1 MERTFWTL
9 SVLILTLAILAESVV
24 AETAAEKQKREC
36 KGNCSLSR
44 IECVAGCNRSSGDPG
59 RRNACI
65 QNCER
70 ATPICER
77 RC

>member
-1 MERTFWTL
+1 MARTFWTL
-9 SVLILTLAILAESVV
+9 SVLILTLAILAGSVV

-36 KGNCSLSR
+36 KGDCLFRR
-44 IECVAGCNRSSGDPG
+44 IECVGGCNSYSDPG

-65 QNCER
+65 RDCER
-70 ATPICER
+70 GTPVCER